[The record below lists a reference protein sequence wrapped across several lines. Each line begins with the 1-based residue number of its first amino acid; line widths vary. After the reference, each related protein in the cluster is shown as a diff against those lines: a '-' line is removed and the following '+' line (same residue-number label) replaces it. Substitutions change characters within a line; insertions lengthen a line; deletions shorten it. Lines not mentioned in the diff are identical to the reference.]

1 MIKLYKKLSD
11 KNKTVVKVTAVH
23 FIFIFALL
31 FQGINFSKPKKNNIS
46 VRTISINEPPKLVV
60 KKTIEKPKNKVVT
73 NNKPALKK
81 VIKKPINTNKSILLE
96 RLEKELNKLDDS
108 KNVTRNKSE
117 LSQPKK
123 IDTLKALKEDKK
135 EQPEYK
141 QLLVSQIRQNLKLPE
156 YGEVKISFVIDTDGR
171 VENINILDSESLI
184 NQNYLKNSLT
194 ELQFSWFNEIFNEPQ
209 EFIVIFKND

>member
-46 VRTISINEPPKLVV
+46 VRTISINEPLKLVI

-73 NNKPALKK
+73 NNKPASKK
-81 VIKKPINTNKSILLE
+81 VIKKTINTNKSILLE

>member
-11 KNKTVVKVTAVH
+11 KNKTVIKVIAVH
-23 FIFIFALL
+23 FIFVFALL

-46 VRTISINEPPKLVV
+46 VRTISINEPLKLVI

-73 NNKPALKK
+73 NNKPASKK
-81 VIKKPINTNKSILLE
+81 VIKKTINTNKSILLE

-123 IDTLKALKEDKK
+123 TDTLKALKEDKK

>member
-46 VRTISINEPPKLVV
+46 VRTISINEPLKLVI

-156 YGEVKISFVIDTDGR
+156 YGEVKISFVIDAGGR
-171 VENINILDSESLI
+171 VENINILDSKSLI